1 MKGTVLAYGV
11 ISAQDGHRYSFT
23 QEDIKSQGEIKIGDE
38 VDFVANNLKAN
49 EIYVISKILNTEIS
63 SIRTL
68 ALIGACLPILS
79 FIPYVGFLFSI
90 PGFIF
95 LLIAIL
101 QLAKVVNSP
110 TLKRNYIF
118 CVVCGLIGFVL
129 IAVGVVFGTIA
140 SIVATNGDMANSSFK
155 FSPTVIILL
164 ALGVIISIYSLCKIF
179 LTYKELSQIS
189 GDKFFL
195 YHAILFIIGIATMIV
210 LVGYVLLIV
219 ATILHI
225 IAWYRFRLV
234 NDFRA

>member
-1 MKGTVLAYGV
+1 MKGTVLAHGV

-23 QEDIKSQGEIKIGDE
+23 QEDIKSQDKIKIGDE
-38 VDFVANNLKAN
+38 VDFVANNLKAS

-68 ALIGACLPILS
+68 ALVGACLSIFG
-79 FIPYVGFLFSI
+79 FIGGVLYI
-90 PGFIF
+90 PGFIC

-101 QLAKVVNSP
+101 KLANLVNSP

-118 CVVCGLIGFVL
+118 CVIFGVIGFVL
-129 IAVGVVFGTIA
+129 IAVGVAFGTIA
-140 SIVATNGDMANSSFK
+140 SIVATNGGMANSSFN
-155 FSPTVIILL
+155 FSPIVIILL
-164 ALGVIISIYSLCKIF
+164 ALGVIISIYSLYKMF

-195 YHAILFIIGIATMIV
+195 YYAILSIIGIATMMV

-219 ATILHI
+219 AGILHI
-225 IAWYRFRLV
+225 IAWYRFKI
-234 NDFRA
+234 AK

>member
-1 MKGTVLAYGV
+1 MKGTVLAHEV

-23 QEDIKSQGEIKIGDE
+23 QEDIKSQSEIQIGDE

-68 ALIGACLPILS
+68 ALIGACLSIFG
-79 FIPYVGFLFSI
+79 FIGGVLYI
-90 PGFIF
+90 PGFIC

-101 QLAKVVNSP
+101 KLANLVNSP
-110 TLKRNYIF
+110 TLKRNYILSAI
-118 CVVCGLIGFVL
+118 CGVIGVVL
-129 IAVGVVFGTIA
+129 ILISAFLGMSS
-140 SIVATNGDMANSSFK
+140 SIGATNSNGGFT
-155 FSPTVIILL
+155 FSPIVIILL
-164 ALGVIISIYSLCKIF
+164 VLGVIISIYSLYKIF

-195 YHAILFIIGIATMIV
+195 YYAIFFIIGIATMMV
-210 LVGYVLLIV
+210 LVGYILLIV

-225 IAWYRFRLV
+225 MAWYRFKI
-234 NDFRA
+234 AK

>member
-1 MKGTVLAYGV
+1 MKGTVLAHGV

-23 QEDIKSQGEIKIGDE
+23 QEDIKSQSEIKIGDE

-68 ALIGACLPILS
+68 ALVGACLSIFG
-79 FIPYVGFLFSI
+79 FIGGVLYI
-90 PGFIF
+90 PGFIC

-101 QLAKVVNSP
+101 KLANLVNSH
-110 TLKRNYIF
+110 TLKRNYILSAISSVIG
-118 CVVCGLIGFVL
+118 VVLILIGAFL
-129 IAVGVVFGTIA
+129 GMSS
-140 SIVATNGDMANSSFK
+140 SIGATNSNGGFT
-155 FSPTVIILL
+155 FSPIVIILL
-164 ALGVIISIYSLCKIF
+164 ALGVIISIYSLYKIF

-195 YHAILFIIGIATMIV
+195 YYAIFFIIGIATMMV
-210 LVGYVLLIV
+210 LVGYILLIV

-225 IAWYRFRLV
+225 IAWYRFKI
-234 NDFRA
+234 AK

>member
-1 MKGTVLAYGV
+1 MKGTVLAHGV

-23 QEDIKSQGEIKIGDE
+23 QEDVKSQDKIKIGDE

-68 ALIGACLPILS
+68 ALVGACLSIFG
-79 FIPYVGFLFSI
+79 FIGGVLYI
-90 PGFIF
+90 PGFIC

-101 QLAKVVNSP
+101 KLANLVNSH
-110 TLKRNYIF
+110 TLKRNYILSAISSVIG
-118 CVVCGLIGFVL
+118 VVLILIGAFL
-129 IAVGVVFGTIA
+129 GISS
-140 SIVATNGDMANSSFK
+140 SIGATNSNGGFT
-155 FSPTVIILL
+155 FSPIVIILL
-164 ALGVIISIYSLCKIF
+164 VLGVIISIYSLYKIF

-195 YHAILFIIGIATMIV
+195 YYAIFFIIGIATMMV

-225 IAWYRFRLV
+225 IAWYRFKI
-234 NDFRA
+234 AK

>member
-1 MKGTVLAYGV
+1 MKGIVLAHEV

-23 QEDIKSQGEIKIGDE
+23 QEDVKSQDKIQIGDE

-68 ALIGACLPILS
+68 ALVGACLSIFG
-79 FIPYVGFLFSI
+79 FIGGVLYI
-90 PGFIF
+90 PGFIC

-101 QLAKVVNSP
+101 KLANLVNSHA
-110 TLKRNYIF
+110 LKRNYILSAISSVIG
-118 CVVCGLIGFVL
+118 VVLILIGAFL
-129 IAVGVVFGTIA
+129 GMSS
-140 SIVATNGDMANSSFK
+140 SIGATSNNGFT

-164 ALGVIISIYSLCKIF
+164 TLGVIIFIYSLYIMF
-179 LTYKELSQIS
+179 LAYKELSQIS

-195 YHAILFIIGIATMIV
+195 YHAILFIIGIATMMV

-225 IAWYRFRLV
+225 IAWYRFKI
-234 NDFRA
+234 AK

>member
-1 MKGTVLAYGV
+1 MKGTVLAHGV

-23 QEDIKSQGEIKIGDE
+23 QEDVKSQDKIKIGDE

-68 ALIGACLPILS
+68 ALVGACLSIFG
-79 FIPYVGFLFSI
+79 FIGGVLYI
-90 PGFIF
+90 PGFIC

-101 QLAKVVNSP
+101 KLANLVNSP

-118 CVVCGLIGFVL
+118 CVICGVIGFVL
-129 IAVGVVFGTIA
+129 IAVGVAFGTIA
-140 SIVATNGDMANSSFK
+140 SIVATNGGMANSSFK
-155 FSPTVIILL
+155 FSPIVIILL
-164 ALGVIISIYSLCKIF
+164 ALGVIISIYSLYKMF

-195 YHAILFIIGIATMIV
+195 YYAILSIIGIATMMV

-219 ATILHI
+219 AGILHI
-225 IAWYRFRLV
+225 IAWYRFKI
-234 NDFRA
+234 

>member
-1 MKGTVLAYGV
+1 MKGTVLAHEV

-23 QEDIKSQGEIKIGDE
+23 QEDIKSQSEIQIGDE

-68 ALIGACLPILS
+68 ALIGACLSIFG
-79 FIPYVGFLFSI
+79 FIGGVLYI
-90 PGFIF
+90 PGFIC

-101 QLAKVVNSP
+101 KLANLVNSP
-110 TLKRNYIF
+110 TLKRNYILSAI
-118 CVVCGLIGFVL
+118 CGVIGVVL
-129 IAVGVVFGTIA
+129 ILISAFLGMSS
-140 SIVATNGDMANSSFK
+140 SIGATNSNGGFT
-155 FSPTVIILL
+155 FSPIVIILL
-164 ALGVIISIYSLCKIF
+164 VLGVIISIYSLYKIF

-195 YHAILFIIGIATMIV
+195 YYAIFFIIGIATMMV
-210 LVGYVLLIV
+210 LVGYILLIV

-225 IAWYRFRLV
+225 IAWYRFKI
-234 NDFRA
+234 AK

>member
-1 MKGTVLAYGV
+1 MKGTVLAHGV

-23 QEDIKSQGEIKIGDE
+23 QEDVKSQDKIKIGDE
-38 VDFVANNLKAN
+38 VDFVANNLKAS

-68 ALIGACLPILS
+68 ALVGACLSIFG
-79 FIPYVGFLFSI
+79 FIGGVLYI
-90 PGFIF
+90 PGFIC

-101 QLAKVVNSP
+101 KLANLVNSP

-118 CVVCGLIGFVL
+118 CVICGVIGFVL
-129 IAVGVVFGTIA
+129 IAVGVAFGTIV
-140 SIVATNGDMANSSFK
+140 SIVATNGGMANSSFN
-155 FSPTVIILL
+155 FSPIVIILL
-164 ALGVIISIYSLCKIF
+164 ALGVIISIYSLYKIF

-195 YHAILFIIGIATMIV
+195 YYAIFFIIGIATMMV

-225 IAWYRFRLV
+225 IAWYRFKI
-234 NDFRA
+234 AK

>member
-1 MKGTVLAYGV
+1 MKGTVLAHGV

-23 QEDIKSQGEIKIGDE
+23 QENIKSQDKIKIGDE
-38 VDFVANNLKAN
+38 VDFVANNLKAS

-68 ALIGACLPILS
+68 ALVGACLSIFG
-79 FIPYVGFLFSI
+79 FIGGVLYI
-90 PGFIF
+90 PGFIC

-101 QLAKVVNSP
+101 KLANLVNSHA
-110 TLKRNYIF
+110 LKRNYILSAISSVIG
-118 CVVCGLIGFVL
+118 VVLILIGAFL
-129 IAVGVVFGTIA
+129 GISS
-140 SIVATNGDMANSSFK
+140 SIGATNSNGGFT
-155 FSPTVIILL
+155 FSPIVIILL
-164 ALGVIISIYSLCKIF
+164 ALGVIISIYSLYKIF

-195 YHAILFIIGIATMIV
+195 YYAIFFIIGITTMMV

-225 IAWYRFRLV
+225 IAWYRFKI
-234 NDFRA
+234 

>member
-1 MKGTVLAYGV
+1 MKGIVLAHEV

-23 QEDIKSQGEIKIGDE
+23 QEDVKSQDKIQIGDE

-68 ALIGACLPILS
+68 ALVGACLSIFG
-79 FIPYVGFLFSI
+79 FIGGVLYI
-90 PGFIF
+90 PGFIC

-101 QLAKVVNSP
+101 KLANLVNSHA
-110 TLKRNYIF
+110 LKRNYILSAISSVIG
-118 CVVCGLIGFVL
+118 VVLILIGAFL
-129 IAVGVVFGTIA
+129 GMSS
-140 SIVATNGDMANSSFK
+140 SIGATSNNGFT

-164 ALGVIISIYSLCKIF
+164 TLGVIIFIYSLYIMF
-179 LTYKELSQIS
+179 LAYKELSQIS

-195 YHAILFIIGIATMIV
+195 YHAILFIIGIATMMV

-219 ATILHI
+219 AGILHI
-225 IAWYRFRLV
+225 IAWYRFKI
-234 NDFRA
+234 AK